1 MIVIAQGEF
10 RVTKLLTEIEM
21 SEERSCRRCMGS
33 DILQDS
39 VS

>member
-10 RVTKLLTEIEM
+10 RVLSSSLRLKGAK
-21 SEERSCRRCMGS
+21 SEVVGGDMGS